1 VCLERVKRVE
11 RETHKRANRETP
23 KTLSTTSLD
32 SATYCNTL
40 QHTVVCLERVK
51 PHEKLH
57 GIRRA
62 SNLATRKDLASRT
75 WGVFWY

>member
-1 VCLERVKRVE
+1 LSSVVCLERVKRVE

-23 KTLSTTSLD
+23 TTLSTT

-51 PHEKLH
+51 PREKLH

-62 SNLATRKDLASRT
+62 SNLATRKDLRP
-75 WGVFWY
+75 W